1 MALNTAKA
9 IEVLY
14 ENAIE
19 EYQVRTHMLKLIDSF
34 TPDPGDFQNANN
46 IIWRPVEQHA
56 PIKRGWDLTGQFG
69 DVIEQYYPSTLEQP
83 ANDAFQLRADNMRDQ
98 RFWER
103 RGRASGIKQALF
115 LNEQVARVI
124 VNTGSLFYR
133 QVAQAE
139 GFDFM
144 SEADSIMAE
153 RQVSQDDRYFVLNSR
168 DNNTFAAD
176 LANRGTLVD
185 RPEEAYAMGYLGRN
199 VAGFDAYTGNYIST
213 LVGGVTPS
221 GITVTGNQTFRPE
234 GSTGTAPNTTN
245 VDYRRA
251 VIAISDSSDFNVGD
265 RIQFTNT
272 AAVNGSTNVLAIGL
286 GDKTI
291 SRTAMTF
298 VVVEKPSA
306 TSIAVWP
313 KPIALNDTTNLDADE
328 LAYANVNT
336 IIANGATVT
345 RLNTDAIAHPNI
357 FWAYDS
363 IEVIGGDAPISML
376 QNFAGMNVMSETMEN
391 GQIMYL
397 VYDGTIENLTFR
409 ARLFT
414 WWGIVNKR
422 PMANG
427 IAIRAPS

>member
-1 MALNTAKA
+1 MALSTAKA

-19 EYQVRTHMLKLIDSF
+19 EYQVRTHMLSLVDSF
-34 TPDPGDFQNANN
+34 TPTPGDYQNSNN
-46 IIWRPVEQHA
+46 VIWRPVEQHA
-56 PIKRGWDLTGQFG
+56 PIKRGWDLTGEFG
-69 DVIEQYYPSTLEQP
+69 DVIEQYYPSTLEEP
-83 ANDAFQLRADNMRDQ
+83 SNDAFQLRADDMRDQ

-115 LNEQVARVI
+115 LNTELAKLI

-139 GFDFM
+139 GFDFI
-144 SEADSIMAE
+144 SEGDSIMAE
-153 RQVSQDDRYFVLNSR
+153 RQVSQDARYYVLNSR
-168 DNNTFAAD
+168 DNNTFSAD

-199 VAGFDAYTGNYIST
+199 VAGFDAYSGNYIPT
-213 LVGGVTPS
+213 LVGGAAPAA
-221 GITVTGNQTFRPE
+221 ITITADQTFKPE
-234 GSTGTAPNTTN
+234 GTTGVAPNTTN

-251 VIAISDSSDFNVGD
+251 TIPVSNAAGFNVGD
-265 RIQFTNT
+265 RISISNT
-272 AAVNGSTNVLAIGL
+272 TSANGSNNVLAVGL

-298 VVVEKPSA
+298 VVVDKPAGDASL
-306 TSIAVWP
+306 TIWP
-313 KPIALNDTTNLDADE
+313 KPIALDDSANLSDEE

-336 IIANGATVT
+336 TLKNGATVT
-345 RLNTDAIAHPNI
+345 RLNTDAVAHPNI

-363 IEVIGGDAPISML
+363 IEVIGGDVPLQML
-376 QNFAGMNVMSETMEN
+376 QEFSGMNVMSETMEN

-397 VYDGTIENLTFR
+397 IYDGTIEDLTFK

-414 WWGIVNKR
+414 WWGLVNKR

-427 IAIRAPS
+427 VAIRAT